1 MMLVISNLE
10 IIFDVP
16 NDDAE
21 EEHEM
26 SQDEDLGDAPKLPQ
40 AQVWRST
47 RQRKPSTRYPSDDYV
62 TLTDGGE
69 PECYDE
75 AMESDEKKKW
85 LDVMQDE
92 IKSLHDNHTFDLMK
106 LPKGKKALE
115 NRWIFRVKQE
125 STSTSPRYKA
135 RLVVKGFRQRK
146 GVDFNEIF
154 SPVVK
159 MSSIRTVLSLA
170 ATLNLEVEKMDV
182 KTAFLHGDLEEEIYV
197 KQPDGFLVKGKE
209 DYVCRLRNSLYGLK
223 QVPRQWYKKFESVMC
238 EQGYKKTTSDHCVF
252 VKKFANDDFIILLLY
267 VDDML
272 IVGKNISMI
281 DRLKKQLRESIS
293 MKDMGAAKQILG
305 IRIMRDRN
313 KKKLWLSQEHYVEI
327 VLQRFQME
335 NAKAVS
341 TPLATHF
348 KLSTSQSPSN
358 EAEKSNMQRVPY
370 ASVVGSLMYEMVC
383 TMPDIA
389 HVVGTISR
397 FLSNPGREH

>member
-1 MMLVISNLE
+1 MEKTTPEFDNGLSDVDPVRMPIHNLDTAE
-10 IIFDVP
+10 NNVQNDEQHDDVGDQQLADNFDVP

-26 SQDEDLGDAPKLPQ
+26 SQYEDLGDAHELPQ

-47 RQRKPSTRYPSDDYV
+47 RKRKPSTRYPSDDYV

-85 LDVMQDE
+85 LDSMQDE
-92 IKSLHDNHTFDLMK
+92 MKSLHDNHTFDLVK
-106 LPKGKKALE
+106 FPKGKKALE

-154 SPVVK
+154 SSVVK
-159 MSSIRTVLSLA
+159 MSSIRTMLSLA
-170 ATLNLEVEKMDV
+170 ATLNLEVEQMDV
-182 KTAFLHGDLEEEIYV
+182 KTAFLHGDLEEEIYM

-209 DYVCRLRNSLYGLK
+209 DYVCRLRKSLYGLK
-223 QVPRQWYKKFESVMC
+223 QAPHQWYKKFESVMC
-238 EQGYKKTTSDHCVF
+238 EQGYKKTTSDHYVF
-252 VKKFANDDFIILLLY
+252 VKEFADDDFIILLLY

-281 DRLKKQLRESIS
+281 DRLKK
-293 MKDMGAAKQILG
+293 
-305 IRIMRDRN
+305 
-313 KKKLWLSQEHYVEI
+313 
-327 VLQRFQME
+327 
-335 NAKAVS
+335 
-341 TPLATHF
+341 
-348 KLSTSQSPSN
+348 
-358 EAEKSNMQRVPY
+358 
-370 ASVVGSLMYEMVC
+370 
-383 TMPDIA
+383 
-389 HVVGTISR
+389 
-397 FLSNPGREH
+397 